1 MSTPPDA
8 DVAVILAVT
17 PGHGDIVRVVESWT
31 AAGLLRTSLLITDEV
46 LSGPVP
52 AADALQVRRIS
63 PSETVSDSLLASIGT
78 RKLRLVR
85 FVAVRPVSAEPLPEA
100 GGDKLNELVEVIERS
115 LSDWTRLIRLNIVVP
130 RGGVALPVPALLEPR
145 WDVNVVV
152 SAEDRPSDDAMDHGV
167 SRAAT
172 FPPHAALAC
181 ATAGGLWVHQPAAPF
196 DTADATRVAGN
207 HRRIVVARNAVRLV
221 DNRDLSDRV
230 INKIVRA
237 DTTALL
243 PPDLVDRGDRLVRS
257 SARMV
262 ESVATAFRQNVDERP
277 FDYHPVPEP
286 AGRELQ
292 RRRRTGS
299 AVSRAI
305 RQLVRRRA
313 EAIVAP
319 ARDLTEPVVEW
330 LTKSR
335 PDITDER
342 DSWNLT
348 RIPPTPWRVHE
359 IALSAPD
366 LLPKRA
372 PAPAS
377 AWRPL
382 RQMCFGLI
390 DAGEQ
395 PDEVQ
400 AVVGGR
406 RPVVSNARWIVP
418 SPVESFQFTPEE
430 SEALIAVGRP
440 CGTVRATDLNAARH
454 VRQRLARAVKE
465 AEAGK
470 DGELPE
476 TVQSRIAVLRGCQ
489 AKFVKW
495 DDRERA
501 KSLIGHLSEHVSEQL
516 AITRKDLDRRAAE
529 YKRTN
534 DERRRLHSELN
545 KSFADVRKNR
555 WVGPSAGVLS
565 AAAVAS
571 VVLLPLPIAGVVALL
586 ALIAV
591 GWWGGRMAGYLARE
605 IRLENELAGVED
617 QRRAIVAA
625 VERWPTEADR
635 LASVYDVLTDWG
647 EIIGWMVH
655 KPFGRGEEPT
665 AGLRLD
671 TEHLP
676 QAFQFSIADEDTT
689 VDRLIQRT
697 LKDTF
702 GKGWVMKLYAAVKD
716 RVMGG
721 TPGAESTEDNP
732 DYAPALVSSED
743 DPNATGPV
751 KHPATPTAE
760 PFGEYADVYEDSG
773 VFNART
779 RLIGHFRD
787 SRCGAEARRLTSSL
801 IREGI
806 RRVPVEDLAEKVTV
820 RRGGQET
827 EVVAMT
833 DFLESVLP
841 RPNGD
846 LLCPQLAASTFTLQG
861 KMRERGTVEQVQL
874 WKPQPVTVA
883 GGASPDPRVV
893 VIPDTSTAAD
903 TGPGGHLLQVTRLD
917 LSPDC
922 EPEDIVLFAPP
933 DDTPNV

>member
-1 MSTPPDA
+1 
-8 DVAVILAVT
+8 
-17 PGHGDIVRVVESWT
+17 
-31 AAGLLRTSLLITDEV
+31 
-46 LSGPVP
+46 
-52 AADALQVRRIS
+52 
-63 PSETVSDSLLASIGT
+63 
-78 RKLRLVR
+78 
-85 FVAVRPVSAEPLPEA
+85 
-100 GGDKLNELVEVIERS
+100 
-115 LSDWTRLIRLNIVVP
+115 
-130 RGGVALPVPALLEPR
+130 
-145 WDVNVVV
+145 
-152 SAEDRPSDDAMDHGV
+152 
-167 SRAAT
+167 
-172 FPPHAALAC
+172 
-181 ATAGGLWVHQPAAPF
+181 
-196 DTADATRVAGN
+196 
-207 HRRIVVARNAVRLV
+207 
-221 DNRDLSDRV
+221 
-230 INKIVRA
+230 
-237 DTTALL
+237 
-243 PPDLVDRGDRLVRS
+243 
-257 SARMV
+257 
-262 ESVATAFRQNVDERP
+262 
-277 FDYHPVPEP
+277 
-286 AGRELQ
+286 
-292 RRRRTGS
+292 
-299 AVSRAI
+299 
-305 RQLVRRRA
+305 
-313 EAIVAP
+313 
-319 ARDLTEPVVEW
+319 
-330 LTKSR
+330 
-335 PDITDER
+335 
-342 DSWNLT
+342 
-348 RIPPTPWRVHE
+348 
-359 IALSAPD
+359 
-366 LLPKRA
+366 
-372 PAPAS
+372 
-377 AWRPL
+377 
-382 RQMCFGLI
+382 
-390 DAGEQ
+390 
-395 PDEVQ
+395 
-400 AVVGGR
+400 
-406 RPVVSNARWIVP
+406 
-418 SPVESFQFTPEE
+418 
-430 SEALIAVGRP
+430 
-440 CGTVRATDLNAARH
+440 
-454 VRQRLARAVKE
+454 
-465 AEAGK
+465 
-470 DGELPE
+470 
-476 TVQSRIAVLRGCQ
+476 
-489 AKFVKW
+489 
-495 DDRERA
+495 
-501 KSLIGHLSEHVSEQL
+501 
-516 AITRKDLDRRAAE
+516 
-529 YKRTN
+529 
-534 DERRRLHSELN
+534 
-545 KSFADVRKNR
+545 
-555 WVGPSAGVLS
+555 
-565 AAAVAS
+565 
-571 VVLLPLPIAGVVALL
+571 
-586 ALIAV
+586 
-591 GWWGGRMAGYLARE
+591 
-605 IRLENELAGVED
+605 
-617 QRRAIVAA
+617 

-751 KHPATPTAE
+751 KHPAMPTAE